1 MATDDLVGEYG
12 EGATCQ
18 EAVRDLFS
26 SLYESLELL
35 RERRDQL
42 GERLAQDLA
51 LLEACL

>member
-12 EGATCQ
+12 EGACCQ

-26 SLYESLELL
+26 SLHESRELL

-42 GERLAQDLA
+42 GDRLVHDLA